1 MQKKKQTLTLF
12 ILVIALLFAFRNYSI
27 AQNREYLIK
36 AAYIEK
42 FTRFI
47 EWPANSLNG
56 EFVITILGKDP
67 FDGALEEI
75 AGKYKIKNLPV
86 KIKYIS
92 DISEIEKCNILFI
105 SQNKKNTLSEIF
117 YYTKD
122 KPILTLSETEYY
134 GEKGVHIN
142 FYYTDKG
149 TIHFEVN
156 PAKLKKS
163 GLNVDMYLLE
173 LGKIIGG

>member
-1 MQKKKQTLTLF
+1 MLKKGHILSLIFLFTILFCLT
-12 ILVIALLFAFRNYSI
+12 NYSI
-27 AQNREYLIK
+27 AQSREYLIK

-47 EWPANSLNG
+47 EWPANSLDG

-67 FDGALEEI
+67 FEGALEEI
-75 AGKYKIKNLPV
+75 ARKYKIKNLPII
-86 KIKYIS
+86 IKYIS
-92 DISEIEKCNILFI
+92 DIDEIEKCNILFI
-105 SQNKKNTLSEIF
+105 AQSKKNTLNEIF

-122 KPILTLSETEYY
+122 KPILTLSETKNY

-142 FYYTDKG
+142 FYYTNKG

-163 GLNVDMYLLE
+163 GFTMDMYLLE
-173 LGKIIGG
+173 LGKIIGE